1 MLAIDW
7 FFIPVI
13 WHKHT
18 TCLSTDK
25 RVLDKMTELA
35 NAGIRRVPEIWHK
48 HTTCLSTDKRVL
60 DKMTELANAGIRRVP
75 EMQRHIKQYV

>member
-35 NAGIRRVPEIWHK
+35 NAGIRRVPE
-48 HTTCLSTDKRVL
+48 
-60 DKMTELANAGIRRVP
+60 
-75 EMQRHIKQYV
+75 MQRHIKQYV